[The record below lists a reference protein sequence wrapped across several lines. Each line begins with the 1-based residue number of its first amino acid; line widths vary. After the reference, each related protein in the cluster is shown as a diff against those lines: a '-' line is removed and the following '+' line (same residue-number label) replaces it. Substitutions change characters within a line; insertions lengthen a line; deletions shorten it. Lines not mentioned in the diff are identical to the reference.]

1 VKRVEEAT
9 QIAFFQ
15 HARMRL
21 VPGAFIFHIANQGKR
36 SVVAG
41 RILKSAGLVPGL
53 PDVWTLLATAEGTI
67 VRCIEL
73 KSERGRLSA
82 VQKQTIAQLEACGV
96 EVAVCSDLD
105 SALACLERWE
115 VIRGRTRG
123 ARRQ

>member
-1 VKRVEEAT
+1 MRRVEEAT
-9 QIAFFQ
+9 QIALFQ
-15 HARMRL
+15 HARLRL
-21 VPGAFIFHIANQGKR
+21 APRAFIFHIANQGKR

-41 RILKSAGLVPGL
+41 RFLVPGL
-53 PDVWTLLATAEGTI
+53 PDVWTLVATDAGTI

-73 KSERGRLSA
+73 KSRRGRLSA
-82 VQKQTIAQLEACGV
+82 VQKQTIEQLKACGV

-115 VIRGRTRG
+115 VIRGRSLG